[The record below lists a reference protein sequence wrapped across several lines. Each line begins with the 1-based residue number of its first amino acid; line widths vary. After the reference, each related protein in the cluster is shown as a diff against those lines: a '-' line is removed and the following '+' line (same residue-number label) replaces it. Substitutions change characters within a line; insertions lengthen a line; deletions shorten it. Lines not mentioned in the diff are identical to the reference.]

1 MQLIKTCFHCQG
13 HDTTASGIAFTL
25 YNIAKHDDIQKKC
38 YEEVQSVLLSDDDS
52 QNLSIQ

>member
-38 YEEVQSVLLSDDDS
+38 YEEVQSVLLSDDS